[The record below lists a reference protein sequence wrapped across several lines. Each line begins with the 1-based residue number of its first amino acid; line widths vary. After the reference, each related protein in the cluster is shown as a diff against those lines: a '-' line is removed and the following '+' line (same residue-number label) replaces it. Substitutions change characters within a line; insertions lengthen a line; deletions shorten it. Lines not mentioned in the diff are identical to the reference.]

1 MYVCGYYYNTMTLG
15 SISTPASS
23 SSSADIFV
31 AKLSATGDWLWV
43 QTAGSTSTDYCYDID
58 VDKGG
63 NVSITG
69 IFYGSIQFGSSSH
82 SSSGSYD
89 IYVAVLDTVGN
100 WRWSTTVGA
109 SSSDYAH
116 GVAIAESG
124 NVYVTGYWSSG
135 TLSFGSAGSISCGS
149 CYSDAFLAS
158 LDSQGNW
165 RRGGGRAGGARW

>member
-1 MYVCGYYYNTMTLG
+1 MPKLPGAVLEG

-124 NVYVTGYWSSG
+124 NVYVTGYRSVWMNYV
-135 TLSFGSAGSISCGS
+135 C
-149 CYSDAFLAS
+149 
-158 LDSQGNW
+158 
-165 RRGGGRAGGARW
+165 